1 MRTANTNSL
10 EKYWPLIFRLSYL
23 ALIGVSVAVLAY
35 VIAFERYAF
44 LPIIIASLLA
54 TLSFSVMNFDQ
65 NVWFDVNPKAPISLQ
80 YLVLSIF
87 ILYTYNNS
95 FSFVSYGLLALA
107 AAIGATIVL
116 NTEIADSLRSLAAIN
131 IAVAIVVV
139 MQNLYA
145 AGIAG
150 GDTRALEVDLIN
162 KLLRGGIQ
170 TFTNNELFA
179 LHNSLIAMFCRLT
192 GFSPFWGYV
201 TVVSTITILGMF
213 ISFGLIRRLL
223 DGRIAGIAMLV
234 IPLADFSHKTLARPG
249 VLSFSYSL
257 FFGFLLY
264 IFVKPNRMS
273 DIKYIFATG
282 VFLLSLAIVHPF
294 SSAVASFVLVL
305 IAGLRYNKQNLI
317 IALAFAVAFWGY
329 IVTVGFPNWTSF
341 VGSSIVDLYST
352 FFGGESSS
360 FASGGRYSEIPLIN
374 LVFNTIGQ
382 GILLGVAILGGLTL
396 MSRFESAYK
405 HRVILGTT
413 FVIVAIAVFGTV
425 FDLTFLLPQ
434 RWYLFTYFFG
444 VNALFAV
451 VVAKSSKKSIAV
463 ILVVMLALFGPMSA
477 IAGFS
482 TAPFYD
488 RPYAKTYGTAQEV
501 AVTDWTNEYAPD
513 AIGPHGYQAS
523 ADNNI
528 YRRSGVIDPA
538 MIEDNQTVFYDE
550 IYEKTG
556 LIAGGGSGMKIGA
569 VNYIYPSNEL
579 LITESKIYSSGNN
592 YGYRT

>member
-1 MRTANTNSL
+1 
-10 EKYWPLIFRLSYL
+10 
-23 ALIGVSVAVLAY
+23 
-35 VIAFERYAF
+35 
-44 LPIIIASLLA
+44 
-54 TLSFSVMNFDQ
+54 
-65 NVWFDVNPKAPISLQ
+65 
-80 YLVLSIF
+80 
-87 ILYTYNNS
+87 
-95 FSFVSYGLLALA
+95 LLALA

-145 AGIAG
+145 AGISG

-201 TVVSTITILGMF
+201 TVVSTVTILGMF

-223 DGRIAGIAMLV
+223 DARIAGIAMLV

-249 VLSFSYSL
+249 VISFSYTL
-257 FFGFLLY
+257 FLGFLLY
-264 IFVKPNRMS
+264 IFVKPDRIS
-273 DIKYIFATG
+273 DLKYIFTTV
-282 VFLLSLAIVHPF
+282 VFLLGLTIVHPF

-329 IVTVGFPNWTSF
+329 IVTIGFPNWTSF
-341 VGSSIVDLYST
+341 IGSSVADLSST
-352 FFGGESSS
+352 FSGGESSSFASGGESSS

-382 GILLGVAILGGLTL
+382 GIFLGVAILGGLTL

-425 FDLTFLLPQ
+425 FDLIFLLPQ

-444 VNALFAV
+444 INALFAV

-463 ILVVMLALFGPMSA
+463 ILVVMLAVFGPMSA

-488 RPYAKTYGTAQEV
+488 RPYPKTYGTAQEV
-501 AVTDWTNEYAPD
+501 VVTDWTNEYAPD

-569 VNYIYPSNEL
+569 VNYIYPSDEL
-579 LITESKIYSSGNN
+579 LISESKIYSSGNN